1 MTQHLNDF
9 DMITNELSFVEIDF
23 DGKIRVLILVTSFPN
38 MGKALWMAVSNST
51 NKMKLSC
58 MILFSL
64 RKNVEKTMGT
74 F

>member
-9 DMITNELSFVEIDF
+9 DMITNELSFVEIEF
-23 DGKIRVLILVTSFPN
+23 DGKIRALILVTSFPN
-38 MGKALWMAVSNST
+38 MGKALRMAVSNST

-58 MILFSL
+58 MTLFSL
-64 RKNVEKTMGT
+64 RKYVEKTVGV